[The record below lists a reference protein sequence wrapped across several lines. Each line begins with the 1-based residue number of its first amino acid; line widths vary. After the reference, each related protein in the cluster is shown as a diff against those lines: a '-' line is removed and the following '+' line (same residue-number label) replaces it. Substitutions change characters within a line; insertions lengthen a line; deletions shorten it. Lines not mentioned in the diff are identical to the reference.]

1 MRDFVNNYIEDK
13 LYEYEDCKTTKYDL
27 PYLIMERAFA
37 DETLTYDAQES
48 INKRTPAPQ
57 AHGFNHGLGA
67 ANK

>member
-13 LYEYEDCKTTKYDL
+13 LYEYEDSKTNKYDL
-27 PYLIMERAFA
+27 AYLIMEVAFA
-37 DETLTYDAQES
+37 DATLTYSTQES